1 MSNLNLKTSTPLRQQ
16 VKNEPQIVTEATEI
30 LIDSRND
37 QEFKKKVFIG
47 GYDKELEII
56 FKQIDSCQKSYAGFL
71 IYGPS
76 GSGKSLLAQA
86 IISKLEVY
94 KLIQINGSEV
104 FR

>member
-1 MSNLNLKTSTPLRQQ
+1 MSYLA
-16 VKNEPQIVTEATEI
+16 VI
-30 LIDSRND
+30 LASNYK
-37 QEFKKKVFIG
+37 F
-47 GYDKELEII
+47 ELEII

-86 IISKLEVY
+86 IISKLEGY

-104 FR
+104 FRWVLLKFLPTLEQNLSETSIMDCQLLRQKFVK